1 MALSTFDELK
11 ASIADFLNRDD
22 LTAVIPDFV
31 KLAETKM
38 NRELRHWRMEKRATA
53 QLDSQYTGLPSDFLQ
68 PIRFV
73 ITAADTS
80 VLEQTSALEISKLR
94 DANNN
99 AVGRP
104 TSYTILDGSI
114 EVHPTPDATYT
125 LEMLYYET
133 IDTLNAQTTSNWVL
147 TNYPDAYLYGSLI
160 HSAPY
165 LQDDARMASWAALY
179 EKAIG
184 DINSES
190 ERSKTGGAGRRIR
203 IRSY

>member
-1 MALSTFDELK
+1 MALTTFDELK

-22 LTAVIPDFV
+22 LTSVIPDFI
-31 KLAETKM
+31 KLAETKI

-53 QLDSQYTGLPSDFLQ
+53 QLDTQYTALPSDFLQ

-73 ITAADTS
+73 ITATDVSA
-80 VLEQTSALEISKLR
+80 LEQTSALQISKLR
-94 DANNN
+94 DANND

-104 TSYTILDGSI
+104 TSYCILDGAI
-114 EVHPTPDATYT
+114 EVHPTPDTTYT

-133 IDTLNAQTTSNWVL
+133 IDPLNAQTASNWVL

-190 ERSKTGGAGRRIR
+190 ERSKTGGAGRRIK

>member
-1 MALSTFDELK
+1 MALTTFDELK

-53 QLDSQYTGLPSDFLQ
+53 QLDTQYTSLPSDFLQ

-133 IDTLNAQTTSNWVL
+133 IDPLTAQTTSNWVL